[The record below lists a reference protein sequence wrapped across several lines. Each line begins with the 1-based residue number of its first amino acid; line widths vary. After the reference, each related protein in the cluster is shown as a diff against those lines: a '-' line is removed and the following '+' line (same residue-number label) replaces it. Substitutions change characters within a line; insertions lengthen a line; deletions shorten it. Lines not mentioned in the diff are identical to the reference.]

1 LVNVVC
7 VLFLSLLALFLGV
20 GIFNFANPR
29 LFTVRFC
36 GTYYFNIIGLILS
49 FSLLPN
55 IDVPVSLSISELT
68 PLKRSIE
75 LVNAAFI

>member
-1 LVNVVC
+1 MLNVVC
-7 VLFLSLLALFLGV
+7 VLFLSLLTLFLGV

-29 LFTVRFC
+29 LFPVRFC